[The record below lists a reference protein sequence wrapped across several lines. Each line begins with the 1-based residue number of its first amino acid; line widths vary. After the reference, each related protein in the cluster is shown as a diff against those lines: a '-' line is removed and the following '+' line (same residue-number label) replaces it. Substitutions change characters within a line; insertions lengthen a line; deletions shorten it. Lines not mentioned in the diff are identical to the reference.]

1 MFRKTFIR
9 LSFFVCIA
17 STILLLLASSHSQKD
32 AQECPSQSHVPGC
45 SQPDPIG
52 LESISQAVL
61 ISKR

>member
-17 STILLLLASSHSQKD
+17 SAILLLLAGSHTQQ
-32 AQECPSQSHVPGC
+32 AAEECPGQSHAPAC
-45 SQPDPIG
+45 SQPDPVG